1 MGMGDIHYTEDG
13 FPVMLATRAP
23 GQVAAQPDPSG
34 VTILRGA
41 RSGNPKAD
49 PVTGRFAGGKPGRAV
64 AAKGGDVV
72 VTQQTRNLPQGV
84 TPEQW
89 EKRQDIVR
97 DAARQLAEINPEA
110 AKRFLQA
117 HPNVAADQ
125 VNVDLFVRDAQ
136 EQRVNDLI
144 DVINA
149 TANGGIIKVGASARV
164 TKRIFNQLDDAQMLR
179 VTKRLEGLGWEPETI
194 SREIIGN
201 MADKSRRGVLEQ
213 AYGEKKPKS
222 GAKA

>member
-1 MGMGDIHYTEDG
+1 MGDIHYTEDG

-49 PVTGRFAGGKPGRAV
+49 PVTGRFAGGKPGRGV
-64 AAKGGDVV
+64 KGQGGDVV

-110 AKRFLQA
+110 AKAFLKA

-125 VNVDLFVRDAQ
+125 VNVDLFVRDCQ
-136 EQRVNDLI
+136 EQRVSDLI

-149 TANGGIIKVGASARV
+149 NANGGIIKVGATSTV

-179 VTKRLEGLGWEPETI
+179 VTKRLEGLGWEPDAI
-194 SREIIGN
+194 RNDIIEN
-201 MADKSRRGVLEQ
+201 MANKERRAALEQ
-213 AYGEKKPKS
+213 AYGERKPKS

>member
-1 MGMGDIHYTEDG
+1 MGDIHYTEDG

-49 PVTGRFAGGKPGRAV
+49 PATGRFAGGKAGRAV
-64 AAKGGDVV
+64 EGKGGDVV
-72 VTQQTRNLPQGV
+72 VTQQTKTLPQGV
-84 TPEQW
+84 TQEQW

-110 AKRFLQA
+110 AMQFLKS

-125 VNVDLFVRDAQ
+125 VNVDLFVRDCQ

-144 DVINA
+144 DVLNA
-149 TANGGIIKVGASARV
+149 SNNGGIVQVGASAGV
-164 TKRIFNQLDDAQMLR
+164 TKRIFNQLDDQQMLR
-179 VTKRLEGLGWEPETI
+179 VTKRLEGLGWEPEAI
-194 SREIIGN
+194 STEIIGK
-201 MADKSRRGVLEQ
+201 MAAKPRRAVLEQ
-213 AYGEKKPKS
+213 AYGERKPKA